1 MLWLK
6 GGLLLA
12 KFRNWRLTSYLSES
26 QIRQVLDDHS
36 TQIKAFAY
44 ILHNK
49 DVTDKGEL
57 KTPHYHILLCLHN
70 ANSLNA
76 LLRWFDGFQDD
87 NGNDINTL
95 AKVMNSR
102 TGAFAYLT
110 HNTCASRD
118 KYQYPDSDIVSY
130 NADFFSSDDE
140 EDNVDSL
147 SCALTDMLAGIPLNE
162 IRVKYGRDFIL
173 HYCHIKAL
181 YNDIQKQEGGVL
193 L

>member
-6 GGLLLA
+6 GGLILS

-26 QIRQVLDDHS
+26 QIRDVLDEHS
-36 TQIKAFAY
+36 NQIKAFAY
-44 ILHNK
+44 ILHDK
-49 DVTDKGEL
+49 DITDKGEP
-57 KTPHYHILLCLHN
+57 KTPHYHILLCLYN
-70 ANSLNA
+70 ANSLNG

-95 AKVMNSR
+95 AKVMNNR
-102 TGAFAYLT
+102 TGAYAYLT
-110 HNTCASRD
+110 HNTCASQD
-118 KYQYPDSDIVSY
+118 KYQYSDSDIVSY
-130 NADFFSSDDE
+130 NSDFFATEDE
-140 EDNVDSL
+140 EDKVDTL
-147 SCALTDMLAGIPLNE
+147 SCALTDMLNGIPLNE

-181 YNDIQKQEGGVL
+181 YNDIQKQEGGAL